1 MTYDRIDSNLHL
13 YISCL
18 PTRFVVERVRKGS
31 EILLRDKEKYIGSSD
46 WMKANKT
53 CQTLFFIENAYRI
66 FDEGRNLCYFS
77 SRFEFSK
84 FPFLDAIVFGRKIF
98 SPPLNSLDLCN
109 NIFTHD
115 RSVLQIRNNE
125 LLQPILII
133 SLLDEKGSTPEG
145 PSKCFRRVFTVVRG
159 AQTPINKSDR
169 RSSVRV
175 YRGKLRCELLIT
187 IIAF

>member
-1 MTYDRIDSNLHL
+1 MSDAFFYWK
-13 YISCL
+13 
-18 PTRFVVERVRKGS
+18 RVQDFRRRKKS
-31 EILLRDKEKYIGSSD
+31 V
-46 WMKANKT
+46 
-53 CQTLFFIENAYRI
+53 LFFIAFWI
-66 FDEGRNLCYFS
+66 FEISIPRCDRFRKKYF
-77 SRFEFSK
+77 
-84 FPFLDAIVFGRKIF
+84 L
-98 SPPLNSLDLCN
+98 PPLNSLDLCN